1 MKSFV
6 SLVSNGEYSIGCT
19 GQTVSVFDKC
29 GAEIAK
35 FKDLPYAYDCAISP
49 KGDVFVVKTTE
60 GRLAVYSLD
69 GMRLVK
75 KFRFSTVDEMQD
87 DNFCFS
93 HDGEEFY
100 NIERHTDGCKTALSV
115 YDTKDFSLKKRLFS
129 DNTDMMLSCVEI
141 SDGEIYLLG
150 FFRKSKTGIFGKK
163 QIGVA
168 EKFFIAKLV
177 GDEICD
183 IRYISENDYS
193 FYKYYKKAEMSG
205 FTEERKRLSGL
216 DDDVLTD
223 AHERGF
229 SAYDL
234 WKNGTNE

>member
-19 GQTVSVFDKC
+19 GQTVYVFDKC

-49 KGDVFVVKTTE
+49 KGNVFVVKTTE

-69 GMRLVK
+69 EMRLVK

-93 HDGEEFY
+93 PDGEEFY

-115 YDTKDFSLKKRLFS
+115 YDTKDFSIKKRLFS
-129 DNTDMMLSCVEI
+129 EDTDMMLSCVEI
-141 SDGEIYLLG
+141 SGGEIYLLG

-163 QIGVA
+163 QIGAA

-177 GDEICD
+177 GDEICN
-183 IRYISENDYS
+183 IRYISENDYC
-193 FYKYYKKAEMSG
+193 FCADYKKAEFSG
-205 FTEERKRLSGL
+205 FTEESKRLSGL
-216 DDDVLTD
+216 SEEKLID
-223 AHERGF
+223 AYNCGF
-229 SAYDL
+229 SIAQV
-234 WKNGTNE
+234 WGNV